1 MSTENINNTIPSV
14 KDKIEMAENNIRE
27 AIDDYVRHISYGP
40 NWDPSQFSNIFYNRL
55 ARDNYASKQELR
67 ELFRKSPAWNEEL
80 DCLIIN
86 GNRTHDP
93 DPKVCDELTE
103 KLCIVGGDK
112 FNNKAIELGTDMG
125 FIRSIAYRLTSG
137 SIEEDYNAGFR
148 ELMEKRFPKAY
159 APGKKSSRVMSAI
172 FKQLGIVDNSAGS
185 EYQRLFA
192 QLADELNG
200 KQIPFKL
207 YVSLNP
213 AHFLTM
219 SNPKNDERGSTL
231 TSCHGLNTTD
241 YPYNN
246 GCTGYARDKYSII
259 VFTAADPNE
268 PETLNNRKTSRQMF
282 FYRPGSGVLLQSRMY
297 NTSGGVNGA
306 TAEGDLYRDLIQRE
320 LSALENVPNL
330 WKTTDYTNNRYRI
343 NFYSGCGFGGYCD
356 WTYDYMC
363 PKLSIRSDAME
374 TVKNGEFKP
383 WEIGTYGLCPYCGEE
398 HSENFLC
405 DSCTEPEFACDC
417 CGEGVYDEDDLYW
430 VYDDR
435 GDEIRVCQYCLDS
448 YFIRCDRCDDYHHRD
463 TIQEVRTEWGTE
475 CWCDDC
481 TENYAN
487 WCEECESY
495 TTEDMYDVRDS
506 YGNHISVC
514 ESCFENNYSA
524 CEECG
529 EYAHNDLMEWAND
542 GDGGQVW
549 TCDECRDT
557 CDECGTVYVSSV
569 LNYRNAING
578 RHRCT
583 CDACTEQ
590 VENRELEYTEGEVIA

>member
-1 MSTENINNTIPSV
+1 MSNEVITIPNDV
-14 KDKIEMAENNIRE
+14 EKINMAENNIRT
-27 AIDDYVRHISYGP
+27 ALHDYAKHVCSGDLH
-40 NWDPSQFSNIFYNRL
+40 WDPDQVSNIFVNRL
-55 ARDNYASKQELR
+55 ARDNYASKAELR

-80 DCLIIN
+80 DALVIN

-93 DPKVCDELTE
+93 DPSVCDELAE
-103 KLCIVGGDK
+103 KICFCAGDT
-112 FNNKAIELGTDMG
+112 FNEKARAIGVDVTI
-125 FIRSIAYRLTSG
+125 IRTIAYRLASG
-137 SIEEDYNAGFR
+137 SMGKDYNAGFR
-148 ELMEKRFPKAY
+148 ELVEEKFPKAY

-185 EYQRLFA
+185 EYQKFFA

-219 SNPKNDERGSTL
+219 SNPKYDTRGATL
-231 TSCHGLNTTD
+231 TSCHSLNSVD

-246 GCTGYARDKYSII
+246 GCTGYARDKFSII
-259 VFTAADPNE
+259 VFTAADPSD

-330 WKTTDYTNNRYRI
+330 WKTCDYTDNRYRI
-343 NFYSGCGFGGYCD
+343 NFSSGYGFGGYCD

-363 PKLSIRSDAME
+363 PKLSIRTDAMDAVE
-374 TVKNGEFKP
+374 NGEFIP

-405 DSCTEPEFACDC
+405 DNCQEPEFYCDC
-417 CGEGVYDEDDLYW
+417 CNEGVRDEDDLYW
-430 VYDDR
+430 VYDSR
-435 GDEIRVCQYCLDS
+435 GGEVRVCDDCLNA
-448 YFIRCDRCDDYHHRD
+448 YYTECGRCGEYHHNE
-463 TIQEVRTEWGTE
+463 TIHEVRTEWGVE
-475 CWCDDC
+475 YWCDDC
-481 TENYAN
+481 IESYAN
-487 WCEECESY
+487 WCEHCETY
-495 TTEDMYDVRDS
+495 TTEDMVSARGYDGYRID
-506 YGNHISVC
+506 VC
-514 ESCFENNYSA
+514 ESCAEEDYST

-529 EYAHNDLMEWAND
+529 ETVHNDLMEWAND
-542 GDGGQVW
+542 GNGGQVW

-557 CDECGTVYVSSV
+557 CDDCGTVYVRSV

-578 RHRCT
+578 RRRCT

-590 VENRELEYTEGEVIA
+590 VENREFEYTEGEVIA